1 TWRQISALL
10 LLFLMPLL
18 SGCAQQ
24 QKPPV
29 EYRVIKQPVLNLP
42 AELTSRIDVPDL
54 PDNPSYG
61 DSVSMNAT
69 LYGIVGQCNIDRA
82 AIRKLQVTGKET
94 HP

>member
-1 TWRQISALL
+1 
-10 LLFLMPLL
+10 MPLL

-42 AELTSRIDVPDL
+42 ADLTSRIDVPDL

-69 LYGIVGQCNIDRA
+69 LYGIIGQCNFDRA
-82 AIRKLQVTGKET
+82 AIRKIESGKEE
-94 HP
+94 PRRNAD

>member
-1 TWRQISALL
+1 
-10 LLFLMPLL
+10 MPLL
-18 SGCAQQ
+18 SACAPQ

-29 EYRVIKQPVLNLP
+29 EYRVVKTPALNLP

-61 DSVSMNAT
+61 DSVAMNAE

-82 AIRKLQVTGKET
+82 AIRKLQLQDKEP

>member
-1 TWRQISALL
+1 
-10 LLFLMPLL
+10 MPLL

-42 AELTSRIDVPDL
+42 ADLTSRIDVPDL

-82 AIRKLQVTGKET
+82 AIRKIEKGRNDESQPVQ
-94 HP
+94 

>member
-1 TWRQISALL
+1 
-10 LLFLMPLL
+10 MPLL
-18 SGCAQQ
+18 SGCGQQ

-29 EYRVIKQPVLNLP
+29 EYRVIKQPVLSLP

-54 PDNPSYG
+54 PDKPSYG

-82 AIRKLQVTGKET
+82 AIRRIQTADK
-94 HP
+94 